1 MGQAHSAGLG
11 TVIEIGRHD
20 EFRFSATKFG
30 GALPDRWRPLTAANA

>member
-20 EFRFSATKFG
+20 EFRFSATKSG
-30 GALPDRWRPLTAANA
+30 GALLDR

>member
-1 MGQAHSAGLG
+1 MEAGFRRMGQAHSAGLG

-30 GALPDRWRPLTAANA
+30 GALPDR